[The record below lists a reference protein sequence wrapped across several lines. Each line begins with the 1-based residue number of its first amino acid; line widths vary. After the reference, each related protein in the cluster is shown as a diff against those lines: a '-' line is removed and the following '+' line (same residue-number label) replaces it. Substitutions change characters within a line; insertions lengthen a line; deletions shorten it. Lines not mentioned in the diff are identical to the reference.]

1 MLGRGKNPA
10 APSGQTYA
18 RDLDPRHLQEE
29 IEEIRADHKSMQE
42 LRDDQWWKVLENLNK
57 AQMMVEDQHL
67 KQRKK
72 IEELEAQ
79 EELWYNELWDEMD
92 DLTAQTC
99 TKTELK
105 TKVDA
110 MVLNVQKYEHQFRDR
125 QSRSS
130 RAIKDCLSSR
140 INFLE
145 IRLRGLYGNNIP
157 FSVEDLSGT
166 EQEDSLFKASSDEL
180 NESSSL
186 SGEGSDSD
194 DKPTNEEKVSSPV
207 PVWATLAQDST
218 PSSPVQSA
226 EDIDTSP

>member
-1 MLGRGKNPA
+1 
-10 APSGQTYA
+10 
-18 RDLDPRHLQEE
+18 
-29 IEEIRADHKSMQE
+29 MQE

-57 AQMMVEDQHL
+57 AQMMEEDQDKL
-67 KQRKK
+67 IIKQRKK

-79 EELWYNELWDEMD
+79 EELRYNKLWDEMD

-110 MVLNVQKYEHQFRDR
+110 VVLNAQKYEHQFRDC
-125 QSRSS
+125 QLRSS
-130 RAIKDCLSSR
+130 RAIKDRLSSR

-145 IRLRGLYGNNIP
+145 IWLWGLYGDNIP

-166 EQEDSLFKASSDEL
+166 EQEDSSFKASSDEL
-180 NESSSL
+180 NESSSS

-194 DKPTNEEKVSSPV
+194 EELTNEEKVSSPV
-207 PVWATLAQDST
+207 PGWATLAQDST